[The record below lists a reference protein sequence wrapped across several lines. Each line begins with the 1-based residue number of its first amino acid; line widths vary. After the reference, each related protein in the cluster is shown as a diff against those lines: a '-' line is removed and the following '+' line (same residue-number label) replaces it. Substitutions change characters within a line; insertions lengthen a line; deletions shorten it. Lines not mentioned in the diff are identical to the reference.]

1 MGVTWAALS
10 SVCWVR
16 ILNTLKW
23 DILAT
28 DVAIYFNIKLR
39 KLKLQTY
46 QSIISA
52 KVREKPP
59 DNAENRENGV
69 WREGKFPSLTEN
81 AAEMR
86 RWTTF
91 INIYIP
97 DDRNSRNDAI
107 TGSSYVTS
115 NIKSFFL
122 VK

>member
-1 MGVTWAALS
+1 MFSWCAWG
-10 SVCWVR
+10 
-16 ILNTLKW
+16 
-23 DILAT
+23 
-28 DVAIYFNIKLR
+28 
-39 KLKLQTY
+39 
-46 QSIISA
+46 ISPA

-59 DNAENRENGV
+59 DNAENRGNEV
-69 WREGKFPSLTEN
+69 WREGKFPSRAEN

-91 INIYIP
+91 TNIYTP

-115 NIKSFFL
+115 NIKSFIL